1 MNKYTLQF
9 VNKSFEKQYFD
20 KVAFPY
26 YNTIFSAWCKVL
38 IMISIP
44 CSLFTYFTGNLQY
57 LGFIWCIIT
66 STSCLLIIRYYKY
79 TFNIVTA
86 IYNVGFVVLNIG
98 FILITNKNIGAQ
110 GQQNNMMF
118 IFAGSQYMFHFILS
132 IGSNFLLTSAV
143 IFIQNFSYSAVFFPG
158 QLNSFHGLLFF
169 SMCFLIWMKYTNE
182 KYQREV
188 FILQE
193 NEKEWSQFV
202 RDVLPSSVIMVK
214 YDGINDQI
222 QNKLVNRVAQ
232 TDYDIQDDQ
241 SLTQFLRNTTIQ
253 KDSLNNNQTTS
264 SVTRIS
270 ILKNSALVKNNR
282 FSFQNGFSDTLE
294 RFIYYRFKTMI
305 QKSTI
310 VKSNNKP
317 QTPTKKLLNINEENS
332 QQIDQSNALQLN
344 DPKQIKDSCNLT
356 GVNFTCNRQK
366 DYSPQ
371 SQSNTKE
378 PDGLN
383 SQKNNKRQSFFIKSP
398 NSKSNKEK
406 KEINQKQEKQPED
419 QQKKEKYNVEEFK
432 AFIMKNNVKQEVLI
446 KIVFYYTSQPVCSI
460 SIDEGLKQQV
470 VNISRQSKLKES
482 LYFQHFLRIAQKFQA
497 VISCKNPVLFQTYSF
512 LHLNHLRNLQDLI
525 SLKQDTKLKV
535 KYTPFQFNNLLKYI
549 NSIFQPIFSSEGI
562 QFSILI
568 GQQTINKQHE
578 NVSSN
583 QQDYFQFP
591 SDINL
596 VKLNLFS
603 CSNINEKQNQGEL
616 PKKSLILQEN
626 NQNPLQNMNGYNN
639 FEEFKSAIETFNDQ
653 QRINQAIINLLENA
667 LEFLKKSK
675 TTNKYVQ
682 LKIDLIQGKDEQS
695 NLIQIKVVNSTEL
708 NYSKQ
713 EIFLIKDSLRVERDL
728 NNPNY
733 LWQSQTSLKPTQLG
747 LKLNQKILDRTSP
760 YNYMDIICHEEQVEF
775 SFFIYQNCSILL
787 QNTQQNFTNKVFDQ
801 IRINQIEQS
810 YMPSNCA
817 IFANTHQQQYQDG
830 DQSTAAYAIDQ
841 KIQQVNSEIQI
852 LQQSIQND
860 QAPNNTEIEATC
872 KGNIPQYFSELDL
885 QEMQSDQINNI
896 VLNFDS
902 KHIFHLNKNC
912 KNKQTGKKD

>member
-9 VNKSFEKQYFD
+9 VNKSLEEQYFN
-20 KVAFPY
+20 KVAFPF

-38 IMISIP
+38 LLISLP

-57 LGFIWCIIT
+57 LGFIWCIVT
-66 STSCLLIIRYYKY
+66 SSSSLLIVRYYKNS
-79 TFNIVTA
+79 FNIVTA
-86 IYNVGFVVLNIG
+86 VYNAGFVVLNIG

-143 IFIQNFSYSAVFFPG
+143 IFFQNFSYSAVFFPG

-214 YDGINDQI
+214 YDTANDQI

-232 TDYDIQDDQ
+232 TDYDIKDDQ

-253 KDSLNNNQTTS
+253 KDSLNNNQSTT

-270 ILKNSALVKNNR
+270 VLKNSNQTKNKR

-310 VKSNNKP
+310 LKSNNRS
-317 QTPTKKLLNINEENS
+317 QTPTTKLFNISEENS
-332 QQIDQSNALQLN
+332 QQIDQSNTLQPN
-344 DPKQIKDSCNLT
+344 DLKQAKDSCNLT
-356 GVNFTCNRQK
+356 GVNFTCSRQK
-366 DYSPQ
+366 DYSPTD
-371 SQSNTKE
+371 QSNNNKE
-378 PDGLN
+378 NDGLN
-383 SQKNNKRQSFFIKSP
+383 FQKLNKRQSFFNKSP

-406 KEINQKQEKQPED
+406 KEIKQKQQEKEEED

-432 AFIMKNNVKQEVLI
+432 AFIMKNNVKQEVLV

-470 VNISRQSKLKES
+470 VNISRQSKIKEN
-482 LYFQHFLRIAQKFQA
+482 LYLEHFLRIAQKFQS
-497 VISCKNPVLFQTYSF
+497 VISCKNPVLFQAFSF

-525 SLKQDTKLKV
+525 SLKQDLKLKA
-535 KYTPFQFNNLLKYI
+535 KYIPFQFNNLLKYI
-549 NSIFQPIFSSEGI
+549 SSIFSPIFSSEGI

-568 GQQTINKQHE
+568 GQQKNKQNE
-578 NVSSN
+578 CLSPN
-583 QQDYFQFP
+583 QQDFLQFP
-591 SDINL
+591 SDIISG
-596 VKLNLFS
+596 KLNLFS
-603 CSNINEKQNQGEL
+603 CSNINEKQNNSEL
-616 PKKSLILQEN
+616 PKKSLILSE
-626 NQNPLQNMNGYNN
+626 NQNPITNDSGYNK
-639 FEEFKSAIETFNDQ
+639 FEDFKGVIETYNDQ
-653 QRINQAIINLLENA
+653 QRINQVIINLLENA

-675 TTNKYVQ
+675 PTQKYVQ
-682 LKIDLIQGKDEQS
+682 LKIDLIQGSDEQS
-695 NLIQIKVVNSTEL
+695 NLIQIKVINSTEL

-713 EIFLIKDSLRVERDL
+713 ELFLVKDSLRVERDL

-747 LKLNQKILDRTSP
+747 LKVNQKILDKTSP
-760 YNYMDIICHEEQVEF
+760 YNYMDINCYEEQVEF
-775 SFFIYQNCSILL
+775 SFFIYQNSSILL
-787 QNTQQNFTNKVFDQ
+787 QKTQFTNKIFDQ
-801 IRINQIEQS
+801 IRNNQIEQS
-810 YMPSNCA
+810 YMPSSNN
-817 IFANTHQQQYQDG
+817 FNPQLQQYQDA
-830 DQSTAAYAIDQ
+830 DQSTIACVMEQ
-841 KIQQVNSEIQI
+841 KMQQQVSSVVQI
-852 LQQSIQND
+852 LQQSVQQDQN
-860 QAPNNTEIEATC
+860 PNS
-872 KGNIPQYFSELDL
+872 NIYDESSQNNFQQHFSHLDCS
-885 QEMQSDQINNI
+885 QEQNSQISNI
-896 VLNFDS
+896 VLKFQPKQMLD
-902 KHIFHLNKNC
+902 LNK
-912 KNKQTGKKD
+912 KQQAKKIGQNE